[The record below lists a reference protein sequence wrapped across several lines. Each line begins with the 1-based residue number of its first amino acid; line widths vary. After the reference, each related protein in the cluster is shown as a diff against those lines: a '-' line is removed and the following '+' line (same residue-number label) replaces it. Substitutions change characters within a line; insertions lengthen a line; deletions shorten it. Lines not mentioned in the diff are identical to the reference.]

1 MCDGTESWER
11 VALLG
16 VGREWHRGIATARE
30 SLRRQRS
37 HTYRVLRS
45 LEHSQRLW
53 FRKILG
59 VYIPSI
65 DAS

>member
-1 MCDGTESWER
+1 MCDGTESLER

-16 VGREWHRGIATARE
+16 VGKERHRGIATARE

-45 LEHSQRLW
+45 LEQSQRLL
-53 FRKILG
+53 FPKIPR